1 MPKGVSD
8 EEKQGL
14 LVPSEPALSSS
25 LDQHTVGIQRY
36 ENKSIPSKPETK
48 REGGGEEK
56 EKNDVSVCM
65 WE

>member
-14 LVPSEPALSSS
+14 LVLSEPALSGS
-25 LDQHTVGIQRY
+25 LDQHTLGVQRY
-36 ENKSIPSKPETK
+36 ENKSIPTKQQAK

-56 EKNDVSVCM
+56 EKNDVSMCM